1 MLKIENNRLHY
12 GGISFNMPNGLYV
25 DTDTAVVYE
34 NGFEFKPQDKSF
46 RIFFTFIEYEET
58 TEKYIKMQR
67 QSRIEADSCI
77 YGDNP
82 PYVKPIKKIKLNE
95 LEGFVFLYKDNVEA
109 YFDSGDKSNIHL
121 SVYIE
126 TKCIDEV
133 LSRQD
138 VKEFFAGIKIEKT
151 V

>member
-1 MLKIENNRLHY
+1 M
-12 GGISFNMPNGLYV
+12 
-25 DTDTAVVYE
+25 
-34 NGFEFKPQDKSF
+34 
-46 RIFFTFIEYEET
+46 
-58 TEKYIKMQR
+58 
-67 QSRIEADSCI
+67 
-77 YGDNP
+77 
-82 PYVKPIKKIKLNE
+82 
-95 LEGFVFLYKDNVEA
+95 FLYKDNVEA

-151 V
+151 L